1 MVTAQ
6 SRSCQ
11 ETLFAVSVAQG
22 AVRRA
27 GRAPP
32 QTRSARRC
40 LAGGRSWLSLAART
54 CAKGSKGGEGCSSP
68 QSRAVGIAAT
78 GIRPSRG
85 GARRAASGDAPGERT
100 YERVSV
106 AEEVVVPG
114 ICCSA
119 RVTSG
124 LGATLRRSPPPAAVL
139 ALRGALGLGTADG
152 AGTQSKP
159 SRAQRSHLRA
169 MGPSGHWPGSK
180 LTHLDF
186 VDLQRT
192 QTRVGGG
199 IRD

>member
-1 MVTAQ
+1 MTAQ

-54 CAKGSKGGEGCSSP
+54 CAKSSKGGEGCSSP

-85 GARRAASGDAPGERT
+85 GGAPSRERRCARREDVREGLCRGGGCGAGDLLQRASHEWTRGDVEEESAPGCGLGLAR
-100 YERVSV
+100 R
-106 AEEVVVPG
+106 PRLG
-114 ICCSA
+114 DGA
-119 RVTSG
+119 RVGPQCDTSDARWG
-124 LGATLRRSPPPAAVL
+124 RRS
-139 ALRGALGLGTADG
+139 
-152 AGTQSKP
+152 
-159 SRAQRSHLRA
+159 
-169 MGPSGHWPGSK
+169 
-180 LTHLDF
+180 
-186 VDLQRT
+186 
-192 QTRVGGG
+192 
-199 IRD
+199 